1 VAGRLFDP
9 RLDRDDDVAPIVIN
23 EIAAHSLGF
32 ASPQLAVGQTLLFR
46 TRADGS
52 ASQVIAKRIVGI
64 APDIRFYSLRE
75 VRGAIAYDLWGG
87 TTLTL
92 RARES
97 VAAAETAVR
106 SVWPRYF
113 PNSVLEVSPARD
125 VYAAN
130 YSEDAR
136 LASLLWLAAIIA
148 IVIAAFGTHVL
159 AADAVERRTGEIAL
173 RRLFGARRRDI
184 CKLIAGE
191 IGSIVLVS
199 AAVSL
204 PLAALAIA
212 RYLAPFTERTPSA
225 FWMLALATLAA
236 VAIASVAS
244 ARHAWIA
251 MSLKPAVALRT

>member
-1 VAGRLFDP
+1 
-9 RLDRDDDVAPIVIN
+9 
-23 EIAAHSLGF
+23 
-32 ASPQLAVGQTLLFR
+32 
-46 TRADGS
+46 
-52 ASQVIAKRIVGI
+52 
-64 APDIRFYSLRE
+64 
-75 VRGAIAYDLWGG
+75 
-87 TTLTL
+87 LTL
-92 RARES
+92 RARDS
-97 VAAAETAVR
+97 VAAAEAAVR

-159 AADAVERRTGEIAL
+159 AAHAVERRTGEIAL

-184 CKLIAGE
+184 CKLIAAE

-199 AAVSL
+199 AVVSL

-225 FWMLALATLAA
+225 FWTLALATLAA
-236 VAIASVAS
+236 LAIASLAS

>member
-1 VAGRLFDP
+1 MAARVRSSPNALRALRLASAFTRCARCRGHRRELGQGRLC
-9 RLDRDDDVAPIVIN
+9 R
-23 EIAAHSLGF
+23 
-32 ASPQLAVGQTLLFR
+32 QLFR
-46 TRADGS
+46 RC
-52 ASQVIAKRIVGI
+52 
-64 APDIRFYSLRE
+64 
-75 VRGAIAYDLWGG
+75 
-87 TTLTL
+87 
-92 RARES
+92 
-97 VAAAETAVR
+97 
-106 SVWPRYF
+106 
-113 PNSVLEVSPARD
+113 
-125 VYAAN
+125 
-130 YSEDAR
+130 R

-148 IVIAAFGTHVL
+148 IVIAAFGTYVL

-173 RRLFGARRRDI
+173 RRLFGARRRDF

-225 FWMLALATLAA
+225 FWTLALATVAA
-236 VAIASVAS
+236 LAIASLAS